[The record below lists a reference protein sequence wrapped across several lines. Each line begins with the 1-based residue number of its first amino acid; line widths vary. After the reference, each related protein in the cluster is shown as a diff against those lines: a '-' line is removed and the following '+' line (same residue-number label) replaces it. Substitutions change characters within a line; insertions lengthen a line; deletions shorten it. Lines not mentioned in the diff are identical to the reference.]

1 MPSEVFMSIIIINF
15 NDRFKRC
22 FRVNG
27 FISTLENKILQQGYS
42 MRITESPILD
52 SLDHSAH
59 KISGWHKF
67 KISESLSCLTDNI
80 FSYTQITS
88 VEVNFHMQPCNI
100 EDEYPNSLYFHLKE
114 P

>member
-22 FRVNG
+22 FRLNG
-27 FISTLENKILQQGYS
+27 FISTWKNKILQQGYS

-67 KISESLSCLTDNI
+67 KMSEKIFRSYFMVLICTEYRYLSIST
-80 FSYTQITS
+80 TQIY
-88 VEVNFHMQPCNI
+88 HYRWKQ
-100 EDEYPNSLYFHLKE
+100 
-114 P
+114 

>member
-42 MRITESPILD
+42 MRITESPYSTRSITQLIKFLD
-52 SLDHSAH
+52 GTNLRCQKKFSEA
-59 KISGWHKF
+59 ISW
-67 KISESLSCLTDNI
+67 C
-80 FSYTQITS
+80 
-88 VEVNFHMQPCNI
+88 
-100 EDEYPNSLYFHLKE
+100 
-114 P
+114 